1 MFVNWRNMIDLDVPS
16 ALPSFLTFCISSFI
30 NVSQCSGLCIF
41 DSISD
46 EPIRSPL
53 IAHLSRDIFFL
64 CRALLLQSDEWRCMD
79 VSSANT
85 YVSTNA
91 DLDIVFIHSI
101 CHWQTTVWILR
112 LFLPYSL
119 LFQRRCEK
127 LPRHQFPTQKSGVQG
142 NRRWVLNKDMFC
154 RWLLLLW
161 LWLW

>member
-16 ALPSFLTFCISSFI
+16 ALPSFLTLCISSFI

-91 DLDIVFIHSI
+91 DLDIVFFFILFVIDRQRSGSCVSSCRTHYYFNGDVRNFQGISFPRKNLV
-101 CHWQTTVWILR
+101 CKETVGE
-112 LFLPYSL
+112 Y
-119 LFQRRCEK
+119 
-127 LPRHQFPTQKSGVQG
+127 
-142 NRRWVLNKDMFC
+142 
-154 RWLLLLW
+154 
-161 LWLW
+161 

>member
-16 ALPSFLTFCISSFI
+16 DLPSFLTFCISSFI

-85 YVSTNA
+85 SA
-91 DLDIVFIHSI
+91 
-101 CHWQTTVWILR
+101 QMPILT
-112 LFLPYSL
+112 LFLSI
-119 LFQRRCEK
+119 LFVIDRQRSGSCVSSCRTHYYFNGDVRNFQGISF
-127 LPRHQFPTQKSGVQG
+127 PRKNLVCKETVGEY
-142 NRRWVLNKDMFC
+142 
-154 RWLLLLW
+154 
-161 LWLW
+161 

>member
-16 ALPSFLTFCISSFI
+16 ALPSFLTLCISSFI

-85 YVSTNA
+85 SAQMPILTLFFFFILFVIDRQRSGSCVSSCRTHYYFNG
-91 DLDIVFIHSI
+91 DVRNFQGISFPRKNLV
-101 CHWQTTVWILR
+101 CKETVGE
-112 LFLPYSL
+112 Y
-119 LFQRRCEK
+119 
-127 LPRHQFPTQKSGVQG
+127 
-142 NRRWVLNKDMFC
+142 
-154 RWLLLLW
+154 
-161 LWLW
+161 